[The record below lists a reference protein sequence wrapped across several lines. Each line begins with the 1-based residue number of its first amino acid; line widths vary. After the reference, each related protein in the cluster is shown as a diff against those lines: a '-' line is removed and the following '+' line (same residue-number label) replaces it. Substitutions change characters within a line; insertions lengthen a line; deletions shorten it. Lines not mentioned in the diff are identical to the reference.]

1 MSWHSINQ
9 IDQIDSLIDIDSYEK
24 TVVFFKHST
33 ICPISDISYKKM
45 EAALDDFTQKADVFL
60 IKVIEERPFSN
71 YIAEKLNVQ
80 HQSPQILIVKD
91 GKCIF
96 SESHL
101 HIQPQEIFS
110 LL

>member
-1 MSWHSINQ
+1 MSWLFLNQ
-9 IDQIDSLIDIDSYEK
+9 INHIDSLIDEDSFDQ
-24 TVVFFKHST
+24 TIVFFKHST
-33 ICPISDISYKKM
+33 ICPISDISFKKM
-45 EAALDDFTQKADVFL
+45 EAALDDFSRKSKVYL

-71 YIAEKLNVQ
+71 YIAEKLDVT
-80 HQSPQILIVKD
+80 HQSPQILVVKE

-101 HIQPQEIFS
+101 QIQPQEIFN

>member
-1 MSWHSINQ
+1 
-9 IDQIDSLIDIDSYEK
+9 
-24 TVVFFKHST
+24 
-33 ICPISDISYKKM
+33 M
-45 EAALDDFTQKADVFL
+45 EAALDDFSRKSKVYL

-71 YIAEKLNVQ
+71 YIAEKLDVT
-80 HQSPQILIVKD
+80 HQSPQILVVKE

-101 HIQPQEIFS
+101 QIQPQEIFN